1 MDATEGPDQA
11 RGVDGSDE
19 VVARKRALRTA
30 TRQARR
36 ALDVDERRHA
46 SATIAARL
54 LALKDL
60 TRAGTLAV
68 FAATD
73 EEPDVAAAL
82 PAFRAR
88 GVRLLLPRVV
98 GDDLELCAFTTDDD
112 LAPGFR
118 GLLEPTGP
126 AVAVGEV
133 DAVVLPAVALD
144 PHGNRLGRGGGH
156 YDRLLARLDPAT
168 LTVGVCFSC
177 QVVPAVPRLAHDR
190 PVDVV
195 ITDRSVHVRPVG
207 VDDAPA

>member
-1 MDATEGPDQA
+1 MDATEGPADA
-11 RGVDGSDE
+11 RGADGTDE
-19 VVARKRALRTA
+19 VVARKRALRSA
-30 TRQARR
+30 TRKARR

-68 FAATD
+68 FAATE
-73 EEPDVAAAL
+73 EEPDIAAAL

-88 GVRLLLPRVV
+88 GVRLLLPRVI
-98 GDDLELCAFTTDDD
+98 GDDLELCGFAADDE
-112 LAPGFR
+112 LVPGFR
-118 GLLEPTGP
+118 GLLEPTG
-126 AVAVGEV
+126 AAIAVGEV

-144 PHGNRLGRGGGH
+144 PHGHRLGRGGGH
-156 YDRLLARLDPAT
+156 YDRLLARLDPDT

-177 QVVPAVPRLAHDR
+177 QVVPSVPRLAHDR

-195 ITDRSVHVRPVG
+195 ITERSVHVRPVD